1 MRVNVVIPKDNEAFA
16 GSPKTKRTKFN
27 PRAVAVTQA
36 VVGAFLFIVCSL
48 LVVFLPEATA
58 KFSVFAFHAD
68 LTGVMRPVSF
78 VGFVVGFFAFSLGFG
93 LVSALAAGLYNNLTK
108 DAA

>member
-1 MRVNVVIPKDNEAFA
+1 MRVNVVIPKGNEAFA
-16 GSPKTKRTKFN
+16 GSPKTRRAKFN
-27 PRAVAVTQA
+27 VRAVAVTQA
-36 VVGAFLFIVCSL
+36 VVGAILFLVCSL

-68 LTGVMRPVSF
+68 LTGAMRPVSF
-78 VGFVVGFFAFSLGFG
+78 VGFIVGLFAFALGFG

-108 DAA
+108 NAA